1 VKRISLAVLFSHF
14 SAPARAVCVAQV
26 KGPSATRQGNLKRET
41 AYLRQSVLCLAAV
54 LLFAGTGSGD
64 AGGVPVT
71 LSSRSVSFSSQ
82 IVNTTSSAR
91 LISLKNRQSVPLTI
105 SLVSVVGDFAQT
117 SNCPLA
123 PATLASGASCVL
135 SITFT
140 PTSLGTRTGTLVVND
155 DASTS
160 PQSVSLS
167 GTGTLSGLST
177 ITVTP
182 GNASVNAGSQQQFT
196 ATGNFSGGL
205 TSNITNVVTWTSSN
219 TVAATVSSTG
229 LASGLFAGNSTIQAS
244 SGTITGSATLV
255 VVSTSVLQ
263 TITVTPS
270 ASSIAK
276 GQTQQFVATGIYSDG
291 STQNL
296 TSAVTWSSSLQAVTT
311 ISSSGLATGAG
322 VGTTT
327 VAATFGTVS
336 GSTTLTVTTATL
348 VSIAVTPANP
358 SIALGT
364 NQQFTATGTYTDG
377 STLNLTGSVT
387 WISSVPAVATVSNT
401 APNVGLATSVG
412 TGQTMI
418 TASSGSISGSTI
430 LTVTPA
436 ALLSIIVTPA
446 APTIPLGSTRQF
458 TATGTY
464 TDGSTQNITTT
475 VAWSS
480 SSPAVAT
487 ISNAAGTKGLATSVG
502 SGQTTITATLGSVTG
517 STTLTV
523 NAAALSSIALS
534 PLNSTIALGTTQQFT
549 ATGTYTDGSTHNIT
563 TTVAWSSSS
572 PTVATISN
580 AAGTNGLTTSANAGQ
595 STITATLG
603 SVTGSTTL
611 TVSAAALSSIALSP
625 LNSSISLGSTQQ
637 FTATGTYTD
646 GSTQNITTTVAWSS
660 SSPTVATISN
670 AAGTNGL
677 ATSVGSGQTT
687 ITATQGSVTSSTTL
701 TVNAAALSS
710 IALSPL
716 NPSIGLG
723 TTQQFT
729 ATGTYTDGSTQNI
742 TTTVAWSSSSPA
754 VATISNAAGTNG
766 LASSVNAGQSTI
778 TATLG
783 SVTGSTTL
791 TVNAAALSSIAL
803 SPLNSSIVL
812 GTTQQFTAT
821 GTYTNGSTQDLS
833 SSALWSSSDST
844 IFTVN
849 ATGLA
854 ASLTTGTATITATA
868 NGVSGSTNLTVIPV
882 NSLPTVSCFFQN
894 GVVNGGQA
902 YWGNSVTHDNIFS
915 PRPTEV
921 VPAYQHYGNNAVIF
935 DGPVVHIG
943 TPCVLTSVTYFTG
956 LSPNTDPYQQ
966 HFICQGTG
974 ATNGQGATV
983 TTTQP
988 VTAGPCAA
996 GDVAVAYTNTYDV
1009 GLYCVSNSSG
1019 ECVYGQLYCNV
1030 GPVPYN
1036 VAAPGPS
1043 RLATFNCKQGVV
1055 ALPAGDYGVM
1065 MATNCDTGSVAG
1077 PNGVGASSSGGD
1089 KPCLTGMG
1097 ESGPFGGGAL
1107 NNAFQYGA
1115 QIYAW
1120 KYFTFNPLWDN
1131 RAGHCLLYD
1140 PLHDNTIGL
1149 PPSLTAYDNGGC
1161 SMVNT
1166 GQVKIAPSGQAPHT
1180 IGFTWWSTQ

>member
-1 VKRISLAVLFSHF
+1 VKKSSLAALS
-14 SAPARAVCVAQV
+14 SCLPTAVRDSCLAYG
-26 KGPSATRQGNLKRET
+26 KSSSATRQGILI
-41 AYLRQSVLCLAAV
+41 AGAICLRQSVLCLAAV
-54 LLFAGTGSGD
+54 LFFAGTGSGD
-64 AGGVPVT
+64 AGGVPVI

-82 IVNTTSSAR
+82 IVNTTSGAR
-91 LISLKNRQSVPLTI
+91 LINLKNRQSLPLTI
-105 SLVSVVGDFAQT
+105 SSVSVVGDFSQT

-123 PATLASGASCVL
+123 PVTLAPGASCVL

-140 PTSLGTRTGTLVVND
+140 PTSLGTRTGTLAIND

-167 GTGTLSGLST
+167 GTGTLSGLSA

-182 GNASVNAGSQQQFT
+182 GSTSINAGSQQQFT
-196 ATGNFSGGL
+196 ATGTFSGGL
-205 TSNITNVVTWTSSN
+205 TSNITNFVTWTSSN
-219 TVAATVSSTG
+219 TVAATISSAG
-229 LASGLFAGNSTIQAS
+229 LASGLSAGTTSIQAS
-244 SGTITGSATLV
+244 SGTITGSAALV

-263 TITVTPS
+263 SITVTPS

-276 GQTQQFVATGIYSDG
+276 GQMQQFVATGAYSDG

-296 TSAVTWSSSLQAVTT
+296 TSAVTWSSSLQAVAT
-311 ISSSGLATGAG
+311 ISSSGLATGMG
-322 VGTTT
+322 VGTSTI
-327 VAATFGTVS
+327 AATLGTVS
-336 GSTTLTVTTATL
+336 GSTTLTVTTTIL

-364 NQQFTATGTYTDG
+364 TQQFTATGNYSDG

-401 APNVGLATSVG
+401 APNVGLASSVG

-418 TASSGSISGSTI
+418 TANSGSISGSTV

-436 ALLSIIVTPA
+436 ALVSIIVTPS

-458 TATGTY
+458 TAIGTY

-480 SSPAVAT
+480 SLPSVAT
-487 ISNAAGTKGLATSVG
+487 ISNT
-502 SGQTTITATLGSVTG
+502 
-517 STTLTV
+517 
-523 NAAALSSIALS
+523 
-534 PLNSTIALGTTQQFT
+534 
-549 ATGTYTDGSTHNIT
+549 
-563 TTVAWSSSS
+563 
-572 PTVATISN
+572 
-580 AAGTNGLTTSANAGQ
+580 
-595 STITATLG
+595 
-603 SVTGSTTL
+603 
-611 TVSAAALSSIALSP
+611 
-625 LNSSISLGSTQQ
+625 
-637 FTATGTYTD
+637 
-646 GSTQNITTTVAWSS
+646 
-660 SSPTVATISN
+660 
-670 AAGTNGL
+670 
-677 ATSVGSGQTT
+677 
-687 ITATQGSVTSSTTL
+687 
-701 TVNAAALSS
+701 
-710 IALSPL
+710 
-716 NPSIGLG
+716 
-723 TTQQFT
+723 
-729 ATGTYTDGSTQNI
+729 
-742 TTTVAWSSSSPA
+742 
-754 VATISNAAGTNG
+754 AGTNG

-803 SPLNSSIVL
+803 SPLNSSIAL
-812 GTTQQFTAT
+812 GATQQFTAT
-821 GTYTNGSTQDLS
+821 GTYTDGSTQNITAMVAWSSSSPAVATISNAAGTNGLATSVGSGQTTITATQGSVTGSTTLTVNAAALSSIALSPLNSSIALGATQQFTATGTYTDGSTQDLS
-833 SSALWSSSDST
+833 SSALWSSSDMT

-849 ATGLA
+849 TTGLA
-854 ASLTTGTATITATA
+854 ASVTTGTATITATA

-882 NSLPTVSCFFQN
+882 NNLPTVSCFFQN

-915 PRPTEV
+915 PRPSEV

-1009 GLYCVSNSSG
+1009 GLYCVSNSAG
-1019 ECVYGQLYCNV
+1019 ACVYGQLYCNV
-1030 GPVPYN
+1030 GPIPYN

-1077 PNGVGASSSGGD
+1077 PNGVGASASGGD

-1107 NNAFQYGA
+1107 NNAFQYGS

-1120 KYFTFNPLWDN
+1120 KYFTFSPGQWDN
-1131 RAGHCLLYD
+1131 RGGHCLLYD

-1149 PPSLTAYDNGGC
+1149 PPNLMAYDNGGC
-1161 SMVNT
+1161 SMVNN